1 MALPLGTENK
11 RQVYLLAAL
20 GAGILIIGGI
30 EIYSN
35 FSGPSASAPPAVA
48 VKVPALHA
56 PPGQEASGVEAEK
69 FSNADIDP
77 TLHFD
82 KLAQSEDVS
91 YAGSGRNIF
100 SAESALPQ
108 IPVAIK
114 SPRNTVAVN
123 TPPPPPPVPQPP
135 AIDLKYFGYSQDN
148 DKALKAFFVHGEDI
162 FMAHS
167 GEIVD
172 HRYKVGAIHP
182 MSVEITDLAY
192 NHTATI
198 SLTAN

>member
-35 FSGPSASAPPAVA
+35 FSGPSASAPPAVKA
-48 VKVPALHA
+48 PALHA
-56 PPGQEASGVEAEK
+56 PPGQDASSGAGTEAEK
-69 FSNADIDP
+69 LSNADIDP
-77 TLHFD
+77 ALHFD
-82 KLAQSEDVS
+82 KLAQSEDVA
-91 YAGSGRNIF
+91 YAGTGRNIF
-100 SAESALPQ
+100 SAESAPV
-108 IPVAIK
+108 IPKAIA
-114 SPRNTVAVN
+114 PARPNTTTVAQV
-123 TPPPPPPVPQPP
+123 PQYVPPQPP

-192 NHTATI
+192 NHTQTI
-198 SLTAN
+198 QLTSN